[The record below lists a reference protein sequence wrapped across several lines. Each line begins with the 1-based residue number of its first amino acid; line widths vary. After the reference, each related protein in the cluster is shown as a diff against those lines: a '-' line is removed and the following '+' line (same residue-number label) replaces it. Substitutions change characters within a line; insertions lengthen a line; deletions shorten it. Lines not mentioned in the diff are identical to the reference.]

1 MRPLQWWLRIVGVL
15 YVLEGVGLSLM
26 ALFDPN
32 QFAAVWSSAE
42 VGALEEVAVRGI
54 RIAGLPGVLT
64 WVLLGA
70 MMLIFS
76 RVPARA
82 RVLVVT
88 VTAWELLVWLPVDL
102 VAMFSGF
109 GVPRAV
115 TLITIHTVIGVSG
128 IVLLRRQSRDGSGG

>member
-32 QFAAVWSSAE
+32 QFATVWSSTE
-42 VGALEEVAVRGI
+42 VGTLDEVAVRGI

-64 WVLLGA
+64 WALLGA

-82 RVLVVT
+82 GVLVVT
-88 VTAWELLVWLPVDL
+88 VAAWELLVWLPVDL
-102 VAMFSGF
+102 VALFNGF
-109 GVPRAV
+109 GVSRAV
-115 TLITIHTVIGVSG
+115 ALITIHTVIGVSG
-128 IVLLRRQSRDGSGG
+128 IVLLRRQSRDGMRG